1 MSMSMSMS
9 MFCDLVVTKLN
20 IVLECDVHL
29 NPLSSQTS
37 IEIAQ
42 HARGVCVARGRGS
55 QICSDQNAPY
65 HAAVVRLREREVTGE
80 RELEP
85 ARLLVRG
92 VGQLRVPQAVQ
103 VVIGHLEHLDAAH
116 A

>member
-1 MSMSMSMS
+1 M
-9 MFCDLVVTKLN
+9 
-20 IVLECDVHL
+20 
-29 NPLSSQTS
+29 NPLSSQAS

-42 HARGVCVARGRGS
+42 HARVGVPTS
-55 QICSDQNAPY
+55 QICSDQNAPH

-80 RELEP
+80 RELKP

-92 VGQLRVPQAVQ
+92 VGQLRIPQAVQ
-103 VVIGHLEHLDAAH
+103 VVIGHLEHLNAAH

>member
-1 MSMSMSMS
+1 
-9 MFCDLVVTKLN
+9 MFFCFLVSKLKYFERCD
-20 IVLECDVHL
+20 IRL
-29 NPLSSQTS
+29 NPLSSQAS

-42 HARGVCVARGRGS
+42 HARAGVPTS

-65 HAAVVRLREREVTGE
+65 HAAVVRLGEREVTGE
-80 RELEP
+80 RELKP

-92 VGQLRVPQAVQ
+92 VGQLRIPQAVQ

>member
-1 MSMSMSMS
+1 MT
-9 MFCDLVVTKLN
+9 FVVSKSKYF
-20 IVLECDVHL
+20 EGCDVRL
-29 NPLSSQTS
+29 NLLSSQTS

-42 HARGVCVARGRGS
+42 HARAGAS

-80 RELEP
+80 RELKP

-92 VGQLRVPQAVQ
+92 VGQLRIPQAVQ